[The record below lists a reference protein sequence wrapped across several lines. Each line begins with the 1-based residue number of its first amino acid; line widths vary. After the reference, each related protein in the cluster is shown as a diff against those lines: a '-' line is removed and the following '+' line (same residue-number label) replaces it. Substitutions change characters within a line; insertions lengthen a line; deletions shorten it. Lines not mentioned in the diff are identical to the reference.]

1 MDIITHFNWLDIVI
15 LLLVIRG
22 IYLGVTHGLTSELFN
37 FIGIVISLT
46 LAIHWYSQVADVLI
60 INFALP
66 IWLSQLL
73 CFFIIVQLT
82 RLVFKYTIVLVLRIL
97 NVQFVPQLEKI
108 GGGIIGF
115 GRGVIIASV
124 FILTISFFPSKYMQD
139 SIHDRSF
146 TGRFLVKVAE
156 RTYLSLIFWVP
167 EEDREKAI
175 FDISA

>member
-22 IYLGVTHGLTSELFN
+22 IYLGVTQGLTSELFN
-37 FIGIVISLT
+37 FIGIVISLA
-46 LAIHWYSQVADVLI
+46 LAAHYYSQVADVLI

-66 IWLSQLL
+66 IWLSQFV
-73 CFFIIVQLT
+73 CFFIIAQLT
-82 RLVFKYTIVLVLRIL
+82 RLAFKYTIVLVLRIL

-115 GRGVIIASV
+115 GRGIIVACV
-124 FILTISFFPSKYMQD
+124 FILTISFLPSKYIAD
-139 SIHDRSF
+139 SVYDKSF
-146 TGRFLVKVAE
+146 TGKFLVKAAE

-167 EEDREKAI
+167 EEDRERAI
-175 FDISA
+175 FDIPA